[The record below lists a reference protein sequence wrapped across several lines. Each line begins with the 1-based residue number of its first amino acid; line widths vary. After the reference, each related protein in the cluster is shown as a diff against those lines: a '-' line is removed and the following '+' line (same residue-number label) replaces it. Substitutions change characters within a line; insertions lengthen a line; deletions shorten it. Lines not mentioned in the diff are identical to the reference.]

1 MKFLNLIRIEIS
13 NSVRGRMQAVQW
25 RLDNKHNFTSLSI
38 NVKKSEIIKVGKFSY
53 GELNVEYFG
62 NKDEALHIGNFV
74 SIASNVVFILG
85 GNHQINTFTT
95 YPIKAH
101 FVEKFSEI
109 DAQTKG
115 PIILEDEVW
124 LGSNTIVMSGVTIGK
139 GAIVAAGSVVTKD
152 VPPFSIVGGNPA
164 KFIRWRIPE
173 DLIADRTSINL
184 SDLGMESIKK
194 NIDVLYKTLDLDV
207 INSIKKTL

>member
-1 MKFLNLIRIEIS
+1 M
-13 NSVRGRMQAVQW
+13 
-25 RLDNKHNFTSLSI
+25 H
-38 NVKKSEIIKVGKFSY
+38 SY
-53 GELNVEYFG
+53 GVLNVESFG
-62 NKDEALHIGNFV
+62 NKEEALYIGDFV
-74 SIASNVVFILG
+74 SIASNVLFILG

-101 FVEKFSEI
+101 FVENFSEI

-115 PIILEDEVW
+115 AIILEDEVW
-124 LGSNTIVMSGVTIGK
+124 LGSNVTVMSGVKIGK

-152 VPPFSIVGGNPA
+152 VVPFSIVGGNPA

-173 DLIADRTSINL
+173 ELIAERSKINL
-184 SDLGMESIKK
+184 SDIGIEPIKK

-207 INSIKKTL
+207 INSIKKIL